1 MVGANPLCWFTQ
13 HSLDRYLG
21 VHWGTSKAWPCGNL
35 GVSSIFPDLV
45 IFSIVTCKYELVDID
60 IVVIGCA
67 FEFWEVHKSSIDFPL
82 CS

>member
-1 MVGANPLCWFTQ
+1 M
-13 HSLDRYLG
+13 
-21 VHWGTSKAWPCGNL
+21 
-35 GVSSIFPDLV
+35 GVSSIFPNLV